1 MTLDASVV
9 LSALFFTIIAI
20 VLASAFLAKKPAPKK
35 EQKEKEHEERSER
48 VTEYHQPIVEQPA
61 PAPEPKEVIIEKKR
75 EEPVPVAPVVEAEVI
90 PVPHT
95 PVQVSVLAIQCT
107 LRFLDTSF
115 ELIMSRTGVLASRH
129 EMSAAFVRRSVKFLN
144 CSAF

>member
-48 VTEYHQPIVEQPA
+48 VTEYHQPIVEQ

-144 CSAF
+144 ISAF